1 MTGRKSEKAI
11 INELEFED
19 KKLTDPTDIAEGFN
33 KFFAEIGPKL
43 SENIEDIDSCF
54 DEFVNQS
61 ISGNLSFQQI
71 SPSLVSSHL
80 RKLCMRKATGLDT
93 VSARLLRECFD
104 LISDSLALI
113 FDRSIETSIFPD
125 EWKSARITPLYKKCD
140 NRGDPSNYRPISII
154 PVVAKVF
161 ERIVYDQLYRYLT

>member
-1 MTGRKSEKAI
+1 MEIINEVTGSKSEKAI
-11 INELEFED
+11 INELEFEV
-19 KKLTDPTDIAEGFN
+19 KKLTDPTEFSAGFD

-43 SENIEDIDSCF
+43 SESIEDIDTCF

-61 ISGNLSFQQI
+61 ISGSFSFQQI

-104 LISDSLALI
+104 LIS
-113 FDRSIETSIFPD
+113 
-125 EWKSARITPLYKKCD
+125 
-140 NRGDPSNYRPISII
+140 
-154 PVVAKVF
+154 
-161 ERIVYDQLYRYLT
+161 